1 MKKTKNIERFKF
13 YGGYTVLFTICMIC
27 TSLYFI
33 YNKSTFIWSVDGIS
47 QHYNALAYYGEYL
60 RDILWNLF
68 EKHSIIIPTYDF
80 SIGYGA
86 DVLNTLH
93 YYVIGDPLNL
103 LAVFVPKEHTE
114 FYFMFL

>member
-80 SIGYGA
+80 SIGY
-86 DVLNTLH
+86 
-93 YYVIGDPLNL
+93 
-103 LAVFVPKEHTE
+103 
-114 FYFMFL
+114 

>member
-47 QHYNALAYYGEYL
+47 QHYNALAYYVNIYGIFYGIYL
-60 RDILWNLF
+60 
-68 EKHSIIIPTYDF
+68 KSI
-80 SIGYGA
+80 
-86 DVLNTLH
+86 VLSF
-93 YYVIGDPLNL
+93 PLTIFL
-103 LAVFVPKEHTE
+103 LDMEL
-114 FYFMFL
+114 MF